1 MTRKSYW
8 KKAAEPVEAAQRF
21 LAPLVAFVGR
31 GEDEPPARPHVFK
44 IVDEHGDVREVFAPP
59 GHISRWP

>member
-1 MTRKSYW
+1 
-8 KKAAEPVEAAQRF
+8 
-21 LAPLVAFVGR
+21 
-31 GEDEPPARPHVFK
+31 VFK